1 MLLDGAALLLLGRAG
16 ALWMV
21 SLAAVLKAMGQGS
34 GQPTLQ
40 AASLK
45 LLPPEKSGVA
55 SSTFY
60 IGGDVGQ
67 GLGPMLAGA
76 MVGACGADSAGYGV
90 MFTCASLIFA
100 AGLLGFALYRLKQKG
115 SPLPAAQAEEG

>member
-1 MLLDGAALLLLGRAG
+1 MSNGIIGSYIALLGDVRGIVNIGLYFTVNAAVLLLVRPLAGKLSDRKNGLLLVFPAMLLDGAALLLLGRAG

-60 IGGDVGQ
+60 
-67 GLGPMLAGA
+67 L
-76 MVGACGADSAGYGV
+76 
-90 MFTCASLIFA
+90 SLIHI
-100 AGLLGFALYRLKQKG
+100 
-115 SPLPAAQAEEG
+115 